1 MMQSAEVVIAG
12 IGALPV
18 GYHFD
23 LSLRNMAVQ
32 TILQARREAPDLEP
46 QAVFVGNMLAA
57 GISHQANL
65 GALICEYANLR
76 GAEGSTIEAAEAG
89 GAAALY
95 QAVQAIR
102 SGFIDTALVVGV
114 EKVSDNVDA
123 ELETML
129 ARTLDADFESETG
142 MTLNAQAA
150 LLLQRYLY
158 EYQVDRPA
166 LAAFA
171 MLAHAN
177 GVGNPLAMY
186 RKAISAETYAKAG
199 VVAEPMNLFDVAPYA
214 DGAAALLLTRE
225 DLLSKRQRA
234 SAVKISASSMISG
247 RLALHDRPDSLFF
260 EPAAVS
266 VQAACEKASISVADL
281 DFFEYQDAT
290 TLHGL
295 LSLEAAGF
303 ARRGE
308 AWKLARD
315 GELSRTGSLPCQTM
329 GGCKAR
335 GFPLAAN
342 GVYQAYEAVKQLRG
356 EAGDCQ
362 VRGARIGMIQALGGT
377 GATAVTTILRN

>member
-1 MMQSAEVVIAG
+1 MRQKTEVVIIG
-12 IGALPV
+12 IGAIPV

-23 LSLRNMAVQ
+23 MSLRNMAVQ
-32 TILQARREAPDLEP
+32 AILQARKEAPELEP
-46 QAVFVGNMLAA
+46 QALFVGNMLAA

-65 GALICEYANLR
+65 GALIGEYANLN

-102 SGFIDTALVVGV
+102 SGFVDTALVVGV

-150 LLLQRYLY
+150 LLLQRYLH
-158 EYQVDRPA
+158 EYQVDRGA

-171 MLAHAN
+171 MLAHEN

-186 RKAISAETYAKAG
+186 RKAISAEAYTKAG
-199 VVAEPMNLFDVAPYA
+199 MIAEPMNLFDVAPYA
-214 DGAAALLLTRE
+214 DGAAALLLTRA
-225 DLLSKRQRA
+225 DLLSKNQHSA
-234 SAVKISASSMISG
+234 AVKVAASSLISG
-247 RLALHDRPDSLFF
+247 RLALHDRPDPLFF

-266 VQAACEKASISVADL
+266 VRTACEKAGISVADL

-290 TLHGL
+290 TLHAL

-303 ARRGE
+303 AGRGE
-308 AWKLARD
+308 GWKLARD

-342 GVYQAYEAVKQLRG
+342 GVYQAYEAVRQLRG
-356 EAGDCQ
+356 EAGECQ
-362 VRGARIGMIQALGGT
+362 VSGARIGMIQALGGT
-377 GATAVTTILRN
+377 GATSVTTILKT

>member
-1 MMQSAEVVIAG
+1 MRQNPEVVIVG

-18 GYHFD
+18 GYYFD

-32 TILQARREAPDLEP
+32 VILQARKEAPELEP
-46 QAVFVGNMLAA
+46 QALFVGNMLAA

-65 GALICEYANLR
+65 GALISEYANLN
-76 GAEGSTIEAAEAG
+76 GAEGNTIEAAEAG

-95 QAVQAIR
+95 QAMQAIR
-102 SGFIDTALVVGV
+102 SGFVDTALVVGV

-129 ARTLDADFESETG
+129 ARTLDADFESETS

-150 LLLQRYLY
+150 LLLQRYLH
-158 EYQVDRPA
+158 EYQVDKQS

-171 MLAHAN
+171 ILAHQN

-186 RKAISAETYAKAG
+186 RKAISSETYAKSG
-199 VVAEPMNLFDVAPYA
+199 VIAEPMNLFDVAPYA
-214 DGAAALLLTRE
+214 DGAAALLLTRA
-225 DLLSKRQRA
+225 DLLSKNQR
-234 SAVKISASSMISG
+234 SAAVEVAASSLISG
-247 RLALHDRPDSLFF
+247 RLALHDRPDPLFF

-266 VQAACEKASISVADL
+266 VQAACEKAGISVADL

-290 TLHGL
+290 TLHAL

-303 ARRGE
+303 AQRGE

-315 GELSRTGSLPCQTM
+315 GELNRNGSLPCQTM

-342 GVYQAYEAVKQLRG
+342 GIYQAYEAVQQLRG

-362 VRGARIGMIQALGGT
+362 VRGAKIGMIQALGGT
-377 GATAVTTILRN
+377 GATAVTTILKN

>member
-1 MMQSAEVVIAG
+1 MRQSPEVVIVG
-12 IGALPV
+12 IGAIPV

-32 TILQARREAPDLEP
+32 AILQARREAPELEP
-46 QAVFVGNMLAA
+46 QALYVGNMLAA

-65 GALICEYANLR
+65 GALISEYANLN
-76 GAEGSTIEAAEAG
+76 GAEGLTVEAAEAG
-89 GAAALY
+89 GGAAIY

-102 SGFIDTALVVGV
+102 SGFVDTALVVGV
-114 EKVSDNVDA
+114 EKVSDIVDA

-150 LLLQRYLY
+150 LLLQRYLQ
-158 EYQVDRPA
+158 EFLVDKAP
-166 LAAFA
+166 LSAFA

-186 RKAISAETYAKAG
+186 RKAISAEAYAKAG
-199 VVAEPMNLFDVAPYA
+199 MIAEPLNLFDVAPYA
-214 DGAAALLLTRE
+214 DGAAALLLTRM
-225 DLLSKRQRA
+225 DLLNKKQRKR
-234 SAVKISASSMISG
+234 AVKVAASSMVSG
-247 RLALHDRPDSLFF
+247 RLALHDRPDPLFF

-266 VQAACEKASISVADL
+266 VQAACGKAGISVADL

-290 TLHGL
+290 TLHAL

-303 ARRGE
+303 AQRGE

-315 GELSRTGSLPCQTM
+315 GELSHTGALPCQTM

-342 GVYQAYEAVKQLRG
+342 GLYQAYEAVLQLRG
-356 EAGDCQ
+356 EAADCQ
-362 VRGARIGMIQALGGT
+362 VRGARTGMIQALGGT
-377 GATAVTTILRN
+377 GATAVTTILQI

>member
-1 MMQSAEVVIAG
+1 MQSPEVVIAG

-23 LSLRNMAVQ
+23 LSLRNLAVQ
-32 TILQARREAPDLEP
+32 AILRARQEAPELEP
-46 QAVFVGNMLAA
+46 QALFVGNMLAS

-65 GALICEYANLR
+65 GSLISEYANLN
-76 GAEGSTIEAAEAG
+76 GAEGITTEAAEAG

-102 SGFIDTALVVGV
+102 SGFVDTALVVGV

-129 ARTLDADFESETG
+129 ARILDADFESETG

-150 LLLQRYLY
+150 LLLQRYLH
-158 EYQVDRPA
+158 EYQVDRAA
-166 LAAFA
+166 LSAFA

-186 RKAISAETYAKAG
+186 RKAISIETYAKVG

-214 DGAAALLLTRE
+214 DGAAALLLTRA
-225 DLLSKRQRA
+225 DLLPAKQRGT
-234 SAVKISASSMISG
+234 AVKVSASSLTAG
-247 RLALHDRPDSLFF
+247 RLALHDRPDPLFF

-266 VQAACEKASISVADL
+266 VQAACEKAGISVADL

-290 TLHGL
+290 TLHAL

-342 GVYQAYEAVKQLRG
+342 GVYQAYEAVLQLRG

-362 VRGARIGMIQALGGT
+362 VKGAKIGMIQALGGT
-377 GATAVTTILRN
+377 GATAVTTILRI

>member
-1 MMQSAEVVIAG
+1 MTQNPEVVIVG

-23 LSLRNMAVQ
+23 LSLRSMAVQ
-32 TILQARREAPDLEP
+32 AILQARREAPEFEP
-46 QAVFVGNMLAA
+46 QAVYMGNMLAA

-65 GALICEYANLR
+65 GELICEYANLR

-102 SGFIDTALVVGV
+102 SGFVDTALVVGM
-114 EKVSDNVDA
+114 EKVSDNVYA

-129 ARTLDADFESETG
+129 ARTLDADFESETS

-158 EYQVDRPA
+158 EYQVDKAVLSSFP
-166 LAAFA
+166 L
-171 MLAHAN
+171 LAHAN
-177 GVGNPLAMY
+177 AVGNPLAMY
-186 RKAISAETYAKAG
+186 RKAISAEAYSKAAEI
-199 VVAEPMNLFDVAPYA
+199 AEPLNLFDVAPYA
-214 DGAAALLLTRE
+214 DGAAALLLTRA
-225 DLLSKRQRA
+225 DLLNKKQRKM
-234 SAVKISASSMISG
+234 AVKIAASSLISG
-247 RLALHDRPDSLFF
+247 RLALHDRPDPLFF

-266 VQAACEKASISVADL
+266 VQAACKKAGISIADL

-290 TLHGL
+290 TLHAM

-303 ARRGE
+303 AQRGE

-342 GVYQAYEAVKQLRG
+342 GIYQAYEAVQQLRG

-362 VRGARIGMIQALGGT
+362 VKGAKIGMIQALGGT
-377 GATAVTTILRN
+377 GATAVTTILQI

>member
-1 MMQSAEVVIAG
+1 MTQNPDVVIVG

-23 LSLRNMAVQ
+23 LSLRSMAVQ
-32 TILQARREAPDLEP
+32 AILQARREAPELEP
-46 QAVFVGNMLAA
+46 QAVYVGNMLAA

-102 SGFIDTALVVGV
+102 SGFVDTALVVGV

-129 ARTLDADFESETG
+129 ARTLDADFESETS

-158 EYQVDRPA
+158 EYQVDKA
-166 LAAFA
+166 VLAAFPL
-171 MLAHAN
+171 LAHAN
-177 GVGNPLAMY
+177 AVGNPLAMY
-186 RKAISAETYAKAG
+186 RKAISAEAYNKAAEI
-199 VVAEPMNLFDVAPYA
+199 AEPLNLFDVAPYA
-214 DGAAALLLTRE
+214 DGAAALLLTRA
-225 DLLSKRQRA
+225 DLLNKKQRKM
-234 SAVKISASSMISG
+234 AVKVAASSLISG
-247 RLALHDRPDSLFF
+247 RLALHDRPDPLFF

-266 VQAACEKASISVADL
+266 VQAACKKAGISIADL

-290 TLHGL
+290 TLHAL

-303 ARRGE
+303 AQRGE
-308 AWKLARD
+308 AWKLAGD

-342 GVYQAYEAVKQLRG
+342 GVYQAYEAVQQLRG

-362 VRGARIGMIQALGGT
+362 IKSAKIGMIQALGGT
-377 GATAVTTILRN
+377 GATAVTTILWI